1 MSLCMY
7 SYHVYGDYYGISLS
21 TWIYHAQHVASWCHN
36 MCQPEDR
43 NDTFCASWYQYV
55 HYATYCC
62 IICTDAIRA
71 VHSID
76 TLYMHAISHAM
87 SLIQHHMVS
96 HVYQRIL
103 IMLRMSSSCTHYGPL
118 CITHHSIHGIL
129 YNVQHTIHVMQCIHS
144 RGQYVMQCTIAY
156 TVYNISLHS
165 NTCIIPIQ
173 CILMDAV
180 YETMMCAMNTC
191 DHYIYMTSYGMIQRI
206 AYTIQHVYVYVWIH
220 IHYPLSSDAMHCT

>member
-1 MSLCMY
+1 M
-7 SYHVYGDYYGISLS
+7 
-21 TWIYHAQHVASWCHN
+21 HN
-36 MCQPEDR
+36 MLHHDVIICVNPEDR

-103 IMLRMSSSCTHYGPL
+103 IMLIMSSSWAHYGPL
-118 CITHHSIHGIL
+118 CITHHSIHEIR

-191 DHYIYMTSYGMIQRI
+191 VLHLTWYRMCVYNVQHTQYSMYM
-206 AYTIQHVYVYVWIH
+206 YVYEYTHLMPSPVMYTLACISWIAH
-220 IHYPLSSDAMHCT
+220 AGQDSIYV

>member
-1 MSLCMY
+1 M
-7 SYHVYGDYYGISLS
+7 
-21 TWIYHAQHVASWCHN
+21 HN
-36 MCQPEDR
+36 MLHHDVIICVNPEDR

-103 IMLRMSSSCTHYGPL
+103 IMLIMSSSWAHYGPL
-118 CITHHSIHGIL
+118 CITHHSIHEIR

-206 AYTIQHVYVYVWIH
+206 AYTIQHVYVYAWIH
-220 IHYPLSSDAMHCT
+220 IHYTLCSDAMHCT

>member
-1 MSLCMY
+1 
-7 SYHVYGDYYGISLS
+7 
-21 TWIYHAQHVASWCHN
+21 
-36 MCQPEDR
+36 
-43 NDTFCASWYQYV
+43 
-55 HYATYCC
+55 
-62 IICTDAIRA
+62 
-71 VHSID
+71 
-76 TLYMHAISHAM
+76 M

-103 IMLRMSSSCTHYGPL
+103 IMLRMSSSCAHYGPL
-118 CITHHSIHGIL
+118 CITHHSIHEIR

-165 NTCIIPIQ
+165 NTSIIPIQ

-206 AYTIQHVYVYVWIH
+206 AYTIQHVYVYV
-220 IHYPLSSDAMHCT
+220 